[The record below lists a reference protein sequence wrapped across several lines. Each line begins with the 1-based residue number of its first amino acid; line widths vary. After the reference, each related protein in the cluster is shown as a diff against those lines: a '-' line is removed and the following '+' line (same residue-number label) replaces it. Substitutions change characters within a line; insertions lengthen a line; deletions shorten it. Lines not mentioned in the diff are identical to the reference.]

1 MRSRAA
7 EHRLDEL
14 DQVIPQH
21 GCFPAEPASVSPG
34 EVILP
39 SLRKRANSDGGA
51 CSRRS
56 CRCRRGLF
64 QLAIAGSMDLS
75 LTSGEHILL
84 GHLTDRA
91 MQAHGV
97 VVIHVALNQAP
108 GILQGQRCQ
117 WPDTLACKRF
127 VPAFELSI
135 RLWVKRRGP
144 HVRHTGDPNELLEVA
159 CYELRSVVRD
169 DPRFR
174 FRVVLFRPFAND
186 FDVGFPHRFPQI
198 PMHEETTVSLQHAA
212 QVVERAGHVDVG
224 NIDVPVLMR
233 LRRLLEAGP
242 LA

>member
-34 EVILP
+34 EGHFTLTAKTRKQRGRCLLPAKLPLP
-39 SLRKRANSDGGA
+39 SS
-51 CSRRS
+51 
-56 CRCRRGLF
+56 LF
-64 QLAIAGSMDLS
+64 QFAIAGSMDLS
-75 LTSGEHILL
+75 LTSGDHILR
-84 GHLTDRA
+84 GHVTDRA

-97 VVIHVALNQAP
+97 VAIHLALNQAP

-169 DPRFR
+169 DPRF
-174 FRVVLFRPFAND
+174 
-186 FDVGFPHRFPQI
+186 
-198 PMHEETTVSLQHAA
+198 
-212 QVVERAGHVDVG
+212 
-224 NIDVPVLMR
+224 
-233 LRRLLEAGP
+233 
-242 LA
+242 